1 MNKTKTSD
9 LNYELDK
16 NNIAQIR
23 YKKPKNSKILSAEYK
38 KIIKFKNLI
47 SIIPE
52 KTVLV
57 LNKSKVRNVR
67 IKTFKSL
74 TKGQVEIFILN
85 KVSSNVCECLIKFNG
100 SKKVGESIHTELFN
114 FIILDK
120 NDACFTIE
128 TSIEIDYII
137 NNFGTTPLPPY
148 IEDLPSKYNDYIS
161 DFSKGGFSV
170 AASTAGLHFDNDM
183 LNKLKKS
190 GILIKFINLD
200 IGLGTFKPINTEYID
215 DYVIHCEN
223 YSMVKKEYEDLIDL
237 KNKGYSVV
245 AVGTTVLRVLETIAT
260 TGKYDGTTSLFIK
273 PGFNFKIA
281 NYLITNFHAPKS
293 TLLSIVLTIYGNRWK
308 DFYAYAQ
315 SKKLKFLSFG
325 DAVLFKIV

>member
-16 NNIAQIR
+16 NSIAQIR
-23 YKKPKNSKILSAEYK
+23 YKKPKNSKLLSAENN
-38 KIIKFKNLI
+38 KIIKFKNLL
-47 SIIPE
+47 SIIPK

-57 LNKSKVRNVR
+57 LNKSKVQNVR

-74 TKGQVEIFILN
+74 TKGKVEIFILN

-100 SKKVGESIHTELFN
+100 SKKVGESIHTEFFN

-120 NDACFTIE
+120 NDVCFTIE

-148 IEDLPSKYNDYIS
+148 IEDLPSKYDDYIS

-170 AASTAGLHFDNDM
+170 AASTAGLHFDNNM

-200 IGLGTFKPINTEYID
+200 IGLGTFKPITTEYVD
-215 DYVIHCEN
+215 DYEIHCEN
-223 YSMVKKEYEDLIDL
+223 YSMVKKEYENLLDL
-237 KNKGYSVV
+237 KNNGYSVV
-245 AVGTTVLRVLETIAT
+245 AVGTTVLRVLETIAI
-260 TGKYDGTTSLFIK
+260 TGNYVGTTNLFIK
-273 PGFNFKIA
+273 PGFNFKIT

-293 TLLSIVLTIYGNRWK
+293 TLLSIVLTIYGNTWK
-308 DFYAYAQ
+308 ELYAYAQ
-315 SKKLKFLSFG
+315 NKKLKFLSFG

>member
-16 NNIAQIR
+16 NSIAQIR
-23 YKKPKNSKILSAEYK
+23 YKKPKNSKLLSAENK
-38 KIIKFKNLI
+38 KIIKFKNLL
-47 SIIPE
+47 SIIPK

-57 LNKSKVRNVR
+57 LNKSKVQNVR

-74 TKGQVEIFILN
+74 TKGKVEIFILN

-114 FIILDK
+114 FVILDK
-120 NDACFTIE
+120 NDVCFTIE

-148 IEDLPSKYNDYIS
+148 IEDLPSKYDDYIT

-170 AASTAGLHFDNDM
+170 AASTAGLHFDNNM

-200 IGLGTFKPINTEYID
+200 IGLGTFKPITTEYVD
-215 DYVIHCEN
+215 DYEIHCEN
-223 YSMVKKEYEDLIDL
+223 YSMVKKEYENLLDL
-237 KNKGYSVV
+237 KNNGYSVV
-245 AVGTTVLRVLETIAT
+245 AVGTTVLRALETIAI
-260 TGKYDGTTSLFIK
+260 TGNYVGTTNLFIK
-273 PGFNFKIA
+273 PGFNFKIT

-293 TLLSIVLTIYGNRWK
+293 TLLSIVLTIYGNTWK
-308 DFYAYAQ
+308 ELYAYAQ
-315 SKKLKFLSFG
+315 NKKLKFLSFG

>member
-16 NNIAQIR
+16 NSIAQIR
-23 YKKPKNSKILSAEYK
+23 YKKPKNSKLLSAENK
-38 KIIKFKNLI
+38 KIIKFKNLL
-47 SIIPE
+47 SIIPK

-57 LNKSKVRNVR
+57 LNKSKVQNVR

-74 TKGQVEIFILN
+74 TKGKVEIFILN
-85 KVSSNVCECLIKFNG
+85 KVSSNVCECLIKFKG
-100 SKKVGESIHTELFN
+100 SKKVGESIHTALFN
-114 FIILDK
+114 FVILDK
-120 NDACFTIE
+120 NDVCFTIE

-148 IEDLPSKYNDYIS
+148 IEDLPSKYDDYIS

-170 AASTAGLHFDNDM
+170 AASTAGLHFDNNM

-200 IGLGTFKPINTEYID
+200 IGLGTFKPITTEYVD
-215 DYVIHCEN
+215 DYEIHCEN
-223 YSMVKKEYEDLIDL
+223 YSMVKKEYENLLDL
-237 KNKGYSVV
+237 KNNGYSVL
-245 AVGTTVLRVLETIAT
+245 AVGTTVLRVLETIAI
-260 TGKYDGTTSLFIK
+260 TGNYVGTTNLFIK
-273 PGFNFKIA
+273 PGFNFKIT

-293 TLLSIVLTIYGNRWK
+293 TLLSIVLTIYGNTWK
-308 DFYAYAQ
+308 ELYAYAQ
-315 SKKLKFLSFG
+315 NKKLKFLSFG

>member
-9 LNYELDK
+9 LYYELDK
-16 NNIAQIR
+16 NNIAQTR
-23 YKKPKNSKILSAEYK
+23 YKKPKNSKILSAENN

-47 SIIPE
+47 SIIPK

-74 TKGQVEIFILN
+74 TKGHIEIFILN
-85 KVSSNVCECLIKFNG
+85 KVSSNVCECLIKSNG
-100 SKKVGESIHTELFN
+100 SKIVGEVIHTELFN
-114 FIILDK
+114 FTILDK
-120 NDACFTIE
+120 NEICFTIE

-170 AASTAGLHFDNDM
+170 AASTAGLHFDNNT
-183 LNKLKKS
+183 LLKLKKS

-215 DYVIHCEN
+215 DYVIHSEN
-223 YSMVKKEYEDLIDL
+223 YSMKKSEYEDLLVL

-245 AVGTTVLRVLETIAT
+245 AVGTTVLRVLETIAI
-260 TGKYDGTTSLFIK
+260 TGNHEGTTSLFIK
-273 PGFNFKIA
+273 PGFNFKIS

-308 DFYAYAQ
+308 ELYAYAQ
-315 SKKLKFLSFG
+315 NKKLKFLSFG

>member
-16 NNIAQIR
+16 NSIAQIR
-23 YKKPKNSKILSAEYK
+23 YKKPKNSKLLSAENK
-38 KIIKFKNLI
+38 KIIKFKNLL
-47 SIIPE
+47 SIIPK

-57 LNKSKVRNVR
+57 LNKSKVQNVR

-74 TKGQVEIFILN
+74 SKGKVEIFILN

-100 SKKVGESIHTELFN
+100 SKKVGESIHTALFN
-114 FIILDK
+114 FVILDK
-120 NDACFTIE
+120 NDVCFTIE

-148 IEDLPSKYNDYIS
+148 IEDLPSKYDDYIS

-170 AASTAGLHFDNDM
+170 AASTAGLHFDNNM

-190 GILIKFINLD
+190 GIIIKFINLD
-200 IGLGTFKPINTEYID
+200 IGLGTFKPITTEYVD
-215 DYVIHCEN
+215 DYEIHCEN
-223 YSMVKKEYEDLIDL
+223 YSMVKKEYENLLDL
-237 KNKGYSVV
+237 KNNGYSVL
-245 AVGTTVLRVLETIAT
+245 AVGTTVLRVLETIAI
-260 TGKYDGTTSLFIK
+260 TGNYVGTTNLFIK
-273 PGFNFKIA
+273 PGFNFKIT

-293 TLLSIVLTIYGNRWK
+293 TLLSIVLTIYGNTWK
-308 DFYAYAQ
+308 ELYTYAQ
-315 SKKLKFLSFG
+315 NKKLKFLSFG